1 MRDNLAT
8 TKFFLSS
15 YMLFGVSPW
24 NLNQQLSGSLRCL
37 YFVSL
42 VDILIILNRNAA
54 LHRQFLS
61 FVDDMDVNALRSI
74 FVKIKRLQSSKCV
87 RLITL
92 ISFTWPPWL
101 EHFIVLVLVKV
112 ADLF

>member
-1 MRDNLAT
+1 MRYNLAT
-8 TKFFLSS
+8 AKFFLSS
-15 YMLFGVSPW
+15 NVLFGVSPW

-42 VDILIILNRNAA
+42 VDILIVLNGNTA

-61 FVDDMDVNALRSI
+61 LVYDMDVDALCSI
-74 FVKIKRLQSSKCV
+74 FVKTKRLQSSKCV
-87 RLITL
+87 CLITL

-101 EHFIVLVLVKV
+101 EHFIVLVLVEV